1 MPIKLKLDANGNAVL
16 QDGKPVCVHED
27 GKEFVHDVNA
37 AVTKINNFA
46 EERDRHT
53 AKYKELETK
62 FQAYEGIDP
71 EQAREALDTVS
82 NLKNK
87 QLMDAEGVKAVK
99 TEMRKTFDAE
109 KQQMVE
115 SFENEKKKIQGE
127 RESDKSL
134 IYKLMVKN
142 KFSSSEFFAGE
153 KPKTIY
159 PPKDAAKIFGD
170 YFKVEGDGEEA
181 TVVAYK
187 DGKPIL
193 SRTNHG
199 EPADFNEAIGIIID
213 QDPDKHRY
221 LNTQKG
227 TRYKAG
233 GNTGDHDDKDAPKSG
248 VDRIK
253 QGLAKRMQAAG

>member
-1 MPIKLKLDANGNAVL
+1 MPIKLKLDNEGHVVL
-16 QDGKPVCVHED
+16 QDGKPVCIHED
-27 GKEFVHDVNA
+27 GTEFTHDVHA

-46 EERDRHT
+46 QERDRHT
-53 AKYKELETK
+53 AKFNELETK
-62 FQAYEGIDP
+62 FKVYEGLDP
-71 EQAREALDTVS
+71 DKAREALDTVE

-115 SFENEKKKIQGE
+115 SFEQEKKKIQGE
-127 RESDKSL
+127 RKSDKSL

-170 YFKVEGDGEEA
+170 YFRVEGEGEDA
-181 TVVAYK
+181 TVVAYNN
-187 DGKPIL
+187 GKPIL

-199 EPADFNEAIGIIID
+199 EPADFDEAIGIIID

-221 LNTQKG
+221 LNTKKG
-227 TRYKAG
+227 SHFKAG
-233 GNTGDHDDKDAPKSG
+233 GNVDDPDDKNAPKTG
-248 VDRIK
+248 LDRIK
-253 QGLAKRMQAAG
+253 QGLQKKMASG